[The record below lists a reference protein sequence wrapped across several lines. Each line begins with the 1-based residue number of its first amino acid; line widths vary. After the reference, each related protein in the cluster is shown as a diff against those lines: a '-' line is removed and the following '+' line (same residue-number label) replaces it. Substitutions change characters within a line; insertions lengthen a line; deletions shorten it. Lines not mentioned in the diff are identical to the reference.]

1 MGDVHR
7 PEEALPLNRFF
18 WLADASRPLSLPSPA
33 RGEGVRI
40 STMFE
45 KLSNAGERLASD
57 AVAQAITRLA
67 NTPTP
72 IGVAAGAIE
81 GGVSLTGKGL
91 RRRMIDNPQLR
102 NFGK

>member
-1 MGDVHR
+1 MGAVDQTLRQPDKPHPSAASR
-7 PEEALPLNRFF
+7 LFPSPEE
-18 WLADASRPLSLPSPA
+18 
-33 RGEGVRI
+33 EGLKE
-40 STMFE
+40 TPMFE
-45 KLSNAGERLASD
+45 KLTNPGDRLAAD
-57 AVAQAITRLA
+57 AVAQTITRLA

-72 IGVAAGAIE
+72 IGVAAEAIE

>member
-1 MGDVHR
+1 
-7 PEEALPLNRFF
+7 
-18 WLADASRPLSLPSPA
+18 
-33 RGEGVRI
+33 
-40 STMFE
+40 MFE
-45 KLSNAGERLASD
+45 KLSDAGERRAND

-72 IGVAAGAIE
+72 IGVAAEAIE

>member
-1 MGDVHR
+1 MSDVHR
-7 PEEALPLNRFF
+7 PEEALPLNLFF
-18 WLADASRPLSLPSPA
+18 WLADANRPLSLPSPA

-45 KLSNAGERLASD
+45 KLSDAGERRAND
-57 AVAQAITRLA
+57 AVAQTITRLA

-72 IGVAAGAIE
+72 LGVAAEAFE
-81 GGVSLTGKGL
+81 GGVALTGKGL

-102 NFGK
+102 NFGR